1 MCLSDGSPRMN
12 SGKTQTSREENTS
25 SDPTAKGCPLLTRG
39 NVVPAGALVA
49 AGRGGQSRAPGGQ
62 RGGDSFPGAL
72 YYVALG
78 ATRSRDFGGRCGC
91 SLFLPQ
97 LDPRSLILLTGE
109 MRATILLGPF
119 YG

>member
-1 MCLSDGSPRMN
+1 ML
-12 SGKTQTSREENTS
+12 
-25 SDPTAKGCPLLTRG
+25 
-39 NVVPAGALVA
+39 AGALVVGA
-49 AGRGGQSRAPGGQ
+49 AGGGQSSAPGGQ